1 MHFNLN
7 KKMTIKY
14 YLKHCLWGL
23 IGCGY
28 LTYLILTDLNSG
40 DIYPAYA
47 PYMPYIASYLAVSAV
62 IFPFAFYTTE
72 QLSLKKMK
80 KETWGN
86 YFGSDSPSWG
96 AFIFVY
102 IFCVLLSVPL
112 FFIYPFINKNRPGN

>member
-1 MHFNLN
+1 
-7 KKMTIKY
+7 MTIKY

-80 KETWGN
+80 RETWGN

-112 FFIYPFINKNRPGN
+112 

>member
-1 MHFNLN
+1 
-7 KKMTIKY
+7 MTVKY

-28 LTYLILTDLNSG
+28 LTYVILTDLHNG
-40 DIYPAYA
+40 DIYPSYE
-47 PYMPYIASYLAVSAV
+47 PYMPYIAGYLAISAV

-72 QLSLKKMK
+72 QLALKTMK
-80 KETWGN
+80 KETWSN
-86 YFGSDSPSWG
+86 YLGSDSPSWG

>member
-1 MHFNLN
+1 
-7 KKMTIKY
+7 MTIKY

-72 QLSLKKMK
+72 QLSLKNGKSTFLK
-80 KETWGN
+80 ITLTDLSQ
-86 YFGSDSPSWG
+86 YFALATIS
-96 AFIFVY
+96 
-102 IFCVLLSVPL
+102 LLFL
-112 FFIYPFINKNRPGN
+112 A